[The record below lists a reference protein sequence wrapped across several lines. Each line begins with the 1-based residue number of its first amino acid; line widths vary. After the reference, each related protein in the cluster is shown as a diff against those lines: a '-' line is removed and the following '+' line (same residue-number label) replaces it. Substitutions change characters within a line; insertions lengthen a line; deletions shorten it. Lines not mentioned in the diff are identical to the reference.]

1 MEDIAEQREMAQ
13 EIADAISR
21 PIGPGIDFDEVKKKQ
36 MGTDTIFL
44 PKAYRTGTLFLVC
57 ELNAFF
63 FWLLSNTE
71 IEFWTMTL
79 CTVAN
84 CALFLLE
91 HSFLFPWN
99 VQSTNTH

>member
-21 PIGPGIDFDEVKKKQ
+21 PIGPGIDFDEVKKKKIKQ

-63 FWLLSNTE
+63 F
-71 IEFWTMTL
+71 
-79 CTVAN
+79 
-84 CALFLLE
+84 
-91 HSFLFPWN
+91 
-99 VQSTNTH
+99 